1 MKNASGESMEKTSP
15 THGFNIISLQFDKF
29 KLTVWDIGGQESLRP
44 YWYTYIDDCD
54 GVIWVID
61 SADDKRLLESGSE
74 LEKMLEEDSLYGV
87 PFLILANKSDLQH
100 STDPGDISEKLILDD
115 IKNRDWNIQACSA
128 KEDAGVEEGFE
139 WIVDKIDNIKNKNK

>member
-1 MKNASGESMEKTSP
+1 LKNASGESMEKISP
-15 THGFNIISLQFDKF
+15 THGFNIISLLFDNF

-74 LEKMLEEDSLYGV
+74 LEKMLEEDSLYGL

-128 KEDAGVEEGFE
+128 KADVGVEEGFE
-139 WIVDKIDNIKNKNK
+139 WIVDKIDKIKNKNK